1 MLAEPSAGLSG
12 DVPGIKYAGKNYGEG
27 GARNLVKYA
36 VGVID
41 DSSSTVEL
49 FPVDTLF
56 CMRPDLRVAAE
67 AGTTDALASASA
79 QYIQASTAGAETVV
93 DQRAAT
99 ATRKLLVN
107 EFGSKLKQ
115 KQYRSRDA
123 NVIDAAAVA
132 GGEVVKGALA
142 DSAAAATAAS
152 DEGADQEVTEKWMLP
167 PYDKAAKAPA
177 DVYPVHSLIPLDLG
191 QALAAQV
198 GALVK
203 VMKTPDATDAWL
215 KANRVPGLVTFFIN
229 KAKADTGMDRKS
241 LKHVARVSLFLSH
254 LLVLNEAPT
263 RMSASAKLLELS
275 KEAAAPPADEGE
287 DASEDADV
295 ELSESGATAA
305 TSTAEA
311 VGAAAYQEDG
321 HAGGAEGAAAGAGE
335 AGDALEEDKPK
346 KPTFMPAPGLTENNA
361 TAISSLK
368 FMEEGAAA
376 ALLANFAEK
385 HPPSGPGRGPTFQRT
400 KQLRDK
406 LLLYICACM
415 LHLEGFSMPLTT
427 LSRRLRIVQK
437 SLLKYFQQ
445 LGCSY
450 KSSRKEKRKRG
461 EDPQSSNPEMFTEY
475 SVKLDVPLTFPSVR
489 KGRK

>member
-1 MLAEPSAGLSG
+1 MLAEPSSG
-12 DVPGIKYAGKNYGEG
+12 VTGDIPGVKYAGKNYGEG

-36 VGVID
+36 VGVVD
-41 DSSSTVEL
+41 DSTSTVEL

-79 QYIQASTAGAETVV
+79 QHIQASTAGAETVV

-132 GGEVVKGALA
+132 GGSVVKGALA
-142 DSAAAATAAS
+142 DSAAAAMAAS

-167 PYDKAAKAPA
+167 PYDKAAKTPA

-215 KANRVPGLVTFFIN
+215 KANRIPGFVAFFIN
-229 KAKADTGMDRKS
+229 KAKADTGLDRKS

-275 KEAAAPPADEGE
+275 KEAAAAPEGDAAEDGDGDVTLEAAGDATAE
-287 DASEDADV
+287 DAEGVEGAEETVADAP
-295 ELSESGATAA
+295 
-305 TSTAEA
+305 AEA
-311 VGAAAYQEDG
+311 ADTDA
-321 HAGGAEGAAAGAGE
+321 AAAGAGGEEGE
-335 AGDALEEDKPK
+335 AKPK
-346 KPTFMPAPGLTENNA
+346 KPSFIPAPGLTENSA
-361 TAISSLK
+361 TAIQSLR

-385 HPPSGPGRGPTFQRT
+385 HPASGPGRGPTFQRT

-461 EDPQSSNPEMFTEY
+461 EEPQSSNPEVFTEY
-475 SVKLDVPLTFPSVR
+475 SVKLDVPLTFPTVR